1 MPPRLFITFLAPLLC
16 VIAARADKPIVIK
29 ESESIQYVGKE
40 GEVHGRVVSVTT
52 SPTGDDISKL
62 WKRIPETNVRWIYF
76 GRVQNSG

>member
-1 MPPRLFITFLAPLLC
+1 M
-16 VIAARADKPIVIK
+16 IAARADKPIVIK

-52 SPTGDDISKL
+52 SPTGDDIYKL